1 MKNMII
7 EGERTVYRSRWDW
20 STWLILVVCAVA
32 CLLPVFLGAVVEGVV
47 LTVVFLGL
55 IVAGILGT
63 YYVVAGDK
71 LVVYT
76 LFIPETYPIT
86 KISQIKPTKS
96 ILSAPATSLTHRIAI
111 SFTDRKVMKSV
122 MPLIISPVRQPEFLA
137 QLRSINPAIKL

>member
-1 MKNMII
+1 MII
-7 EGERTVYRSRWDW
+7 EGERTVYRSQWDW
-20 STWLILVVCAVA
+20 STWLILVVSAVA
-32 CLLPVFLGAVVEGVV
+32 CLVPAFFGAVVEGVV
-47 LTVVFLGL
+47 ITVAFLGL
-55 IVAGILGT
+55 IVAGCLGT
-63 YYVVAGDK
+63 YYVVAGDN

-76 LFIPETYPIT
+76 LFIPKTYPIA

-111 SFTDRKVMKSV
+111 SFTDRKVMKSA

>member
-7 EGERTVYRSRWDW
+7 EGERTVYRSQWDW
-20 STWLILVVCAVA
+20 STWLILVVSAVA
-32 CLLPVFLGAVVEGVV
+32 CLVPAFFGAVVEGVV
-47 LTVVFLGL
+47 ITVAFLGL
-55 IVAGILGT
+55 IVAGFLGT
-63 YYVVAGDK
+63 YYVVAGDN

-111 SFTDRKVMKSV
+111 SFTDRKVMKSA
-122 MPLIISPVRQPEFLA
+122 MPLIISPVRQPEFIA
-137 QLRSINPAIKL
+137 QLHSINPAIKL

>member
-1 MKNMII
+1 MII
-7 EGERTVYRSRWDW
+7 EGERTVYRSQWDW
-20 STWLILVVCAVA
+20 STWLILVVSAVA
-32 CLLPVFLGAVVEGVV
+32 CLVPAFFGAVVEGVV
-47 LTVVFLGL
+47 ITVAFLGL
-55 IVAGILGT
+55 IVAGFLGT
-63 YYVVAGDK
+63 YYVVAGDN

-76 LFIPETYPIT
+76 LFIPQAYPIA

-111 SFTDRKVMKSV
+111 SFTDRKVMKSA